1 HAAPPGLKYADVV
14 LLESPLSPYH
24 FFTPGVTTQATALAT
39 PGVVIA
45 LCRCFYAI
53 LGQESPLCSLFP
65 PVNFLYSC
73 GLFVITLT

>member
-1 HAAPPGLKYADVV
+1 

-45 LCRCFYAI
+45 LCRCFLRYFRARI
-53 LGQESPLCSLFP
+53 AAVQPLSACEFFIFMWVIRDNSHINSHDNALF
-65 PVNFLYSC
+65 YH
-73 GLFVITLT
+73 